1 MSEHEPAIE
10 RLEWDST
17 LFGFGVGRVRAK
29 RLTVQDAARCA
40 DEARRLGLRCLYFL
54 ARSDD
59 PASWTAAIRVGFE
72 PIDIRI
78 ELDRE
83 LAPAEEVPR
92 DTPLATEHDLPCLLD
107 LARGAFTE
115 SRFFRDER
123 FPSVKAEELF
133 SVWVRRGVSESDRF
147 TILSREDGKPAGF
160 VSGRIAA
167 AGRGRI
173 ELVAVA
179 QAFQGR
185 GVGHRLLDCALA
197 QFWRRG
203 AGCVAVVTQ
212 GSNAAAQR
220 LYQRT
225 GFRTGSVGV
234 WFHGWY

>member
-1 MSEHEPAIE
+1 MSEENPTIE

-29 RLTVQDAARCA
+29 RLTIQDAARCA
-40 DEARRLGLRCLYFL
+40 DEARRLGLRCLYLL
-54 ARSDD
+54 ASSDD
-59 PASWTAAIRVGFE
+59 PTSWAAAIRAGFE

-83 LAPAEEVPR
+83 LAPEKQVPR
-92 DTPLATEHDLPCLLD
+92 DGSLATEHDLPCLLE

-123 FPSVKAEELF
+123 FPSAKAEELF
-133 SVWVRRGVSESDRF
+133 SIWVRRGVYESDRF
-147 TILSREDGKPAGF
+147 TLLSREDGKPAGF
-160 VSGRIAA
+160 VSGWMAA

-179 QAFQGR
+179 RAFQGR
-185 GVGHRLLDCALA
+185 GVGHGLLDCALA
-197 QFWRRG
+197 EFARRG
-203 AGCVAVVTQ
+203 AGCIAVVTQ
-212 GSNAAAQR
+212 GSNVSAQR
-220 LYQRT
+220 LYQRA
-225 GFRTGSVGV
+225 GFRTGSVDV